1 MINNIDK
8 RNQTLYKILS
18 YIINYQKNFFFYNL
32 PLKPLQLKD
41 VANKLEVHES
51 TISRCISSKYIEFNN
66 QIYSLSMF
74 FPSEDNHK
82 VLEKIKH
89 IIQQEDPLNPYS
101 DQQISNILKDEDII
115 CSRRTIQ
122 KYRSILNIPTK
133 DQRKHF

>member
-1 MINNIDK
+1 MV
-8 RNQTLYKILS
+8 L
-18 YIINYQKNFFFYNL
+18 KNFNFFKFFSHHKKTDWNL
-32 PLKPLQLKD
+32 FQSAFFDQLYFYLFI
-41 VANKLEVHES
+41 A
-51 TISRCISSKYIEFNN
+51 
-66 QIYSLSMF
+66 F